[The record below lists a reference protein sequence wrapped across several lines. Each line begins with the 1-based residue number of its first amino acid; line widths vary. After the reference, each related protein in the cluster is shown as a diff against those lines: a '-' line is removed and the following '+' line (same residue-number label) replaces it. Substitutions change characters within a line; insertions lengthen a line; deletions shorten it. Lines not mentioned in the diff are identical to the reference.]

1 MNSAENNFTCIS
13 RILLSIRTMRKSN
26 QFHCF
31 YFHQLKPS
39 CECVTFCLYNI
50 YRTFILLSVKV
61 HFPRGLLHFL
71 IKHRARQTLIRYL
84 LYKPLVTSHARVG
97 LICRVTVTIGR

>member
-13 RILLSIRTMRKSN
+13 RILSYLSVPCEN
-26 QFHCF
+26 QMNLFHCF

-71 IKHRARQTLIRYL
+71 IKHRARQTLIQYL
-84 LYKPLVTSHARVG
+84 LYKPL
-97 LICRVTVTIGR
+97 

>member
-13 RILLSIRTMRKSN
+13 RILKLSIRTTRKSN

-31 YFHQLKPS
+31 YFHQLKPG
-39 CECVTFCLYNI
+39 CECLTFCLNNI

-61 HFPRGLLHFL
+61 HFPQGLLHFL
-71 IKHRARQTLIRYL
+71 IKHRARQALIQYL
-84 LYKPLVTSHARVG
+84 LYKPLTNESCQSRIN
-97 LICRVTVTIGR
+97 L

>member
-13 RILLSIRTMRKSN
+13 RILSIRTTRKSN
-26 QFHCF
+26 QFPCF

-39 CECVTFCLYNI
+39 GECLTFCLYNI

-61 HFPRGLLHFL
+61 HFPRGYY
-71 IKHRARQTLIRYL
+71 I
-84 LYKPLVTSHARVG
+84 S
-97 LICRVTVTIGR
+97 

>member
-1 MNSAENNFTCIS
+1 MKMNSAENNFTCIS
-13 RILLSIRTMRKSN
+13 RILSYLSVPREN
-26 QFHCF
+26 QMNFTAF
-31 YFHQLKPS
+31 IFHQLKPS

-84 LYKPLVTSHARVG
+84 LYKPL
-97 LICRVTVTIGR
+97 